1 MASLMA
7 EYTYETQLPYM
18 FILITEPKNK
28 LTRKWATYNQK
39 HSNGLGLSEM
49 QRKLW
54 ATCWAMRE
62 KVNGDPE
69 YCAAH
74 AAIRQF
80 TMEKWVWGKYCK
92 YLIDVLPTH
101 DDGGLC

>member
-1 MASLMA
+1 
-7 EYTYETQLPYM
+7 
-18 FILITEPKNK
+18 
-28 LTRKWATYNQK
+28 
-39 HSNGLGLSEM
+39 
-49 QRKLW
+49 
-54 ATCWAMRE
+54 MRE